1 MEGAGGAVQGGLDM
15 WVWGSGARSGL
26 EMGVQ
31 ALSALKQSLRP
42 QEAGGPRL
50 GGEREREREREH
62 GQPEGNG
69 GRSWD
74 RAPGHRDRRNADSP
88 EQRVIKH
95 ACNTN
100 TCMCTQHT
108 NPHVPTLTPI

>member
-1 MEGAGGAVQGGLDM
+1 MGGMMSLEGAGGAVQGGLDM

-50 GGEREREREREH
+50 GGERERERESMASRRGTEEGVGTEH
-62 GQPEGNG
+62 QGTETG
-69 GRSWD
+69 GMQTAQNR
-74 RAPGHRDRRNADSP
+74 G
-88 EQRVIKH
+88 
-95 ACNTN
+95 
-100 TCMCTQHT
+100 
-108 NPHVPTLTPI
+108 